1 MLKLNIYD
9 YAGFK
14 EIFDKYKGDQPGL
27 LQNGHFLDKLRTN
40 LGKIENSV
48 GYSLG
53 KSQSEGKNQLTRI
66 DGLKM
71 YNDLIRN
78 NVAPPDAYIQVLDA
92 FKTRITLPTIYEIVQ
107 PTSIKIFEPPDE
119 NAVKDPA
126 KWFEDK
132 RIEVLQKFK
141 QGSIDHNI
149 FKIDLDAIDVIE
161 DYFKVR
167 ESIGG
172 TAFAFNPDQS
182 STEEA
187 ATGK

>member
-1 MLKLNIYD
+1 M
-9 YAGFK
+9 
-14 EIFDKYKGDQPGL
+14 
-27 LQNGHFLDKLRTN
+27 
-40 LGKIENSV
+40 ENSV
-48 GYSLG
+48 GYQLG

-78 NVAPPDAYIQVLDA
+78 NVAPADAYVQVLDA

-119 NAVKDPA
+119 NAIKDPA

-132 RIEVLQKFK
+132 RIEVLEKFK
-141 QGSIDHNI
+141 QGLDHDT
-149 FKIDLDAIDVIE
+149 FKRDLDAIDVIE

-167 ESIGG
+167 QSIED
-172 TAFAFNPDQS
+172 TAFAFSPDQT
-182 STEEA
+182 STKEA